1 MKVEAWVRPYPGLKF
16 PGEVFYVSP
25 TLDPRNRRIFAK
37 AWIDNRERKLAPGL
51 FANVDLQVRRVEQA
65 ITVPESAVALDRQGP
80 YVWKVDDEQKVSRQP
95 IEIGLRERGIVEV
108 VQGLAPGS
116 TIVSAG
122 THKVSEG
129 VQIEAST
136 DPLVGRAEKTPP
148 EGVLIG
154 EGT

>member
-1 MKVEAWVRPYPGLKF
+1 
-16 PGEVFYVSP
+16 
-25 TLDPRNRRIFAK
+25 
-37 AWIDNRERKLAPGL
+37 
-51 FANVDLQVRRVEQA
+51 
-65 ITVPESAVALDRQGP
+65 VPESAVALDRQGP

-108 VQGLAPGS
+108 VQGLAPGT

-122 THKVSEG
+122 THKVAEG
-129 VQIEAST
+129 VQIEPST
-136 DPLVGRAEKTPP
+136 DPLVGRAVNTPR